1 MLESLIKAGAMRSLL
16 PNTRWALE
24 TVKDKGGWLD
34 VGRKK
39 RAGWEDVLADM
50 VEDSKTKPDYSEEDA
65 LYIASEV
72 SPLGGGKHP
81 IFIYEGLVNSSMDHI
96 PWTPL
101 DADNFWDRKSA
112 WVKGVLIE
120 IKYNQ
125 VGDFHTVEPSDAEKQ
140 KIGWGKRYSNVN
152 LEDESGVQHRIK
164 VDIDIFED
172 FREIIDKGVGTC
184 VAMHISVNK
193 QFHSL
198 RAHYMADLEVMRQKQ
213 KLGLPFATWER
224 CFTSDH
230 PASAH
235 GPFPKAM

>member
-1 MLESLIKAGAMRSLL
+1 M
-16 PNTRWALE
+16 
-24 TVKDKGGWLD
+24 
-34 VGRKK
+34 
-39 RAGWEDVLADM
+39 
-50 VEDSKTKPDYSEEDA
+50 
-65 LYIASEV
+65 
-72 SPLGGGKHP
+72 
-81 IFIYEGLVNSSMDHI
+81 
-96 PWTPL
+96 
-101 DADNFWDRKSA
+101 
-112 WVKGVLIE
+112 
-120 IKYNQ
+120 
-125 VGDFHTVEPSDAEKQ
+125 GDFHTVEPDEDEKR

-184 VAMHISVNK
+184 VAMHVSVNK
-193 QFHSL
+193 QYHSL

-235 GPFPKAM
+235 GPFPKAKGKGKQSIRGLITNMKTTIDRNGNRMAFFGLQDAHGEHRSVVVFSSVYDFHGHAIEVGKVVECVVRKDGRSYLMCDEGITRHLSAAK